1 MKYRRKKH
9 TEREAPPVPTEKDER
24 GRERQSGGEKRD
36 SDAPDGISG
45 SWS

>member
-9 TEREAPPVPTEKDER
+9 TEREDAPVVTLKDER
-24 GRERQSGGEKRD
+24 GRERQSQTEKRD

>member
-9 TEREAPPVPTEKDER
+9 TEREEAPVVTLKDER
-24 GRERQSGGEKRD
+24 GRERQEQGGKRD

-45 SWS
+45 TWS